1 MIKIFRASK
10 RNLEKCKLEF
20 RKEKRKQ
27 NELIK
32 DIYVLSIVHYLK
44 NKLEEKAEE
53 RKNKERKLKFESG
66 IENIINESNKSEEIE
81 VNYTHL
87 HKLNFCGYL
96 RNPTINVEERELE
109 GICSLRSRYKNKK
122 CNGTPHDALSCK
134 HYKRMIKRTENIS
147 ALSYIL
153 GR

>member
-1 MIKIFRASK
+1 MVKLFKKSK
-10 RNLEKCKLEF
+10 RNIERYKIEF

-27 NELIK
+27 RELIG
-32 DIYVLSIVHYLK
+32 DIYILNIIYLLK
-44 NKLEEKAEE
+44 EKVEEK
-53 RKNKERKLKFESG
+53 RNKERKLKFESG
-66 IENIINESNKSEEIE
+66 IEDIINESNKSEEIE

>member
-1 MIKIFRASK
+1 MVKLFKKSK
-10 RNLEKCKLEF
+10 RNIERYKIEF

-27 NELIK
+27 RELIG
-32 DIYVLSIVHYLK
+32 DIYILNIIYLLK
-44 NKLEEKAEE
+44 EKVEEK
-53 RKNKERKLKFESG
+53 RNKERKLKFESG